1 MLVRPIVHSPTR
13 RQLSYTNGCIS
24 WVLVCALG
32 DTPRPSGNS
41 SRSRQMVDRRCKKI
55 VYKYNYIYRMDLR
68 CLPSISPVIL
78 GNFNITLVAMNSL
91 TSFLVI
97 SSLVLQTVLGLPG
110 PSKILKAREAEL
122 LKRSVDSFIAT
133 ESPIA
138 LTDLLCNIGSTGACV
153 PGASS
158 GIVIASPDS
167 TNPDCNDI
175 PI

>member
-1 MLVRPIVHSPTR
+1 
-13 RQLSYTNGCIS
+13 
-24 WVLVCALG
+24 
-32 DTPRPSGNS
+32 
-41 SRSRQMVDRRCKKI
+41 
-55 VYKYNYIYRMDLR
+55 MDLC
-68 CLPSISPVIL
+68 CLPSISPVL
-78 GNFNITLVAMNSL
+78 GNFNITLVAMNSI

-110 PSKILKAREAEL
+110 PSKTLKAREAEL
-122 LKRSVDSFIAT
+122 LKRSVDTFIAT

-167 TNPDCNDI
+167 TNPDCNI
-175 PI
+175 SQYTALPIVAKLIQVRLLHLDS